1 MGGCCTQL
9 ASFVLPSVAED
20 LPLMQSRQT
29 LTPSA
34 DEYLPATQSKQLLAP
49 GAAEYLP
56 ATQSKQLLAP
66 GAAEYIPAVQSM
78 HTPTTLHAAEK
89 PSLSSDPSDVNK
101 TWRKPVEDV

>member
-1 MGGCCTQL
+1 MEEVGCCCTQL
-9 ASFVLPSVAED
+9 NSFVLPSVAED
-20 LPLMQSRQT
+20 LPLV
-29 LTPSA
+29 
-34 DEYLPATQSKQLLAP
+34 QSKQLLAP
-49 GAAEYLP
+49 RAAEYLP

-78 HTPTTLHAAEK
+78 HAPTTLHAAEK